1 MHSKLDPEDR
11 VLEDILEEE
20 EEDSYFPK
28 LDGYACPY
36 PRRKLRTPTKDET
49 YYSQ

>member
-1 MHSKLDPEDR
+1 MNSRLDPEET
-11 VLEDILEEE
+11 VLEDLFKEEE
-20 EEDSYFPK
+20 EEVYFRK

-49 YYSQ
+49 YYSR